1 MTIYHKDGKVEP
13 VELPP
18 ENPYYL
24 ETVYFAECIR
34 KGCAPDRIPARDT
47 AETVRIVLAEM
58 ASADAHGKIVNV

>member
-1 MTIYHKDGKVEP
+1 MTIYHKDGKDEP

-34 KGCAPDRIPARDT
+34 KGCAA
-47 AETVRIVLAEM
+47 
-58 ASADAHGKIVNV
+58 